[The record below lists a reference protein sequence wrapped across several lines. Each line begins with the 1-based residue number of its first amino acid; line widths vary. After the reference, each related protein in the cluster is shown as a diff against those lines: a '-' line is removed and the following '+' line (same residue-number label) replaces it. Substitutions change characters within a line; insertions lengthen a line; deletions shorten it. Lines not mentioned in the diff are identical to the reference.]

1 MLKKIP
7 VDQVRVG
14 MHLHAL
20 DGPWI
25 DHPFWKTSF
34 VIRDPAD
41 VAKLRT
47 SGVAGV
53 WIDIGKGLDV
63 APEGAAS
70 AAQPPAAPV
79 AAPASPPQ
87 PAAPPLP
94 TSSGGPSRSAV
105 TWPPVPSRTLQDEL
119 KQAAALCRQ
128 AHAQVKSMFTEAR
141 LGRAADAEQC
151 LPLVNDIADS
161 VFRNPAALVSL
172 ARLKT
177 QDDYTY
183 LHSVAVCALMITLGR
198 ELGLSPAACRDVG
211 LAGLMH
217 DLGKAAMPLDILN
230 KPGKLTDAEY
240 TLMKTHPLRG
250 HELLVEGRG
259 APETA
264 LDVCLNHH
272 ERMDGAGYPNGLPPE
287 RISQFARMG
296 AVCDVYDAI
305 TSDRPYKTGW
315 DPASSIAA
323 MASWKGHFD
332 PVVFKAF
339 VKGVGIYPVG
349 SLVKLQSGRL
359 GVVIEQNLQSLAA
372 PRIKVFFSTK
382 SNMPV
387 SLQELDLAR
396 SNDKIVS
403 REDPKAWGFPQLD
416 ELWAGELAP
425 KRG

>member
-1 MLKKIP
+1 MLKKIT

-20 DGPWI
+20 DGPWME
-25 DHPFWKTSF
+25 HPFWKTSF

-41 VAKLRT
+41 LVKLRA
-47 SGVAGV
+47 SGLAGV
-53 WIDIGKGLDV
+53 WIDVSKGLDV
-63 APEGAAS
+63 AAESTAS
-70 AAQPPAAPV
+70 AAASPPSAQPAATPLPAQPAARPAA
-79 AAPASPPQ
+79 AAPAMPP
-87 PAAPPLP
+87 AP
-94 TSSGGPSRSAV
+94 SH
-105 TWPPVPSRTLQDEL
+105 TLQEEL

-128 AHAQVKSMFTEAR
+128 AQAQVKSLFSEAR
-141 LGRAADAEQC
+141 LGHAADAEQC
-151 LPLVNDIADS
+151 LPLVHDIADS
-161 VFRNPAALVSL
+161 VFRSPGALVSL
-172 ARLKT
+172 ARLKN

-183 LHSVAVCALMITLGR
+183 MHSVAVCALMITLGR
-198 ELGLSPAACRDVG
+198 ELGLSAEACREVG

-217 DLGKAAMPLDILN
+217 DLGKAAMPLDVLN
-230 KPGKLTDAEY
+230 KPGKLTDDEY

-250 HELLVEGRG
+250 HELLIEGRG
-259 APETA
+259 AHEAA

-272 ERMDGAGYPNGLPPE
+272 ERIDGTGYPNALPPE
-287 RISQFARMG
+287 RLSQFARMG

-305 TSDRPYKTGW
+305 TSNRPYKTGW
-315 DPASSIAA
+315 DPASSIAT

-332 PVVFKAF
+332 PLVFKAF

-349 SLVKLQSGRL
+349 SLVKLHSGRL
-359 GVVIEQNLQSLAA
+359 AVVLEQNPQSLTA
-372 PRIKVFFSTK
+372 PRVKVFFSTK

-387 SLQELDLAR
+387 SLQMLDLAG

-416 ELWAGELAP
+416 QLWAGESAP

>member
-1 MLKKIP
+1 MLKKIT

-20 DGPWI
+20 DGPWM

-41 VAKLRT
+41 LAKLRS
-47 SGVAGV
+47 SGLAGV
-53 WIDIGKGLDV
+53 WIDVSKGLDV
-63 APEGAAS
+63 VPENAADP
-70 AAQPPAAPV
+70 AQPPPPPQRPEALPAQAAARPA
-79 AAPASPPQ
+79 AAPALPP
-87 PAAPPLP
+87 A
-94 TSSGGPSRSAV
+94 
-105 TWPPVPSRTLQDEL
+105 PSRTVQEEL
-119 KQAAALCRQ
+119 KQAAALCRE
-128 AHAQVKSMFTEAR
+128 AHVQVKSLFTEAR

-161 VFRNPAALVSL
+161 VFRNPSALVSL

-198 ELGLSPAACRDVG
+198 ELGLSAQACREVG

-217 DLGKAAMPLDILN
+217 DLGKAAMPLDVLN
-230 KPGKLTDAEY
+230 KPGKLTDDEY

-259 APETA
+259 APESA

-272 ERMDGAGYPNGLPPE
+272 ERMDGKGYPSGLPPE

-296 AVCDVYDAI
+296 AVCDVYDAV

-323 MASWKGHFD
+323 MASWQGHFD

-349 SLVKLQSGRL
+349 SLVKLHSGRL
-359 GVVIEQNLQSLAA
+359 AVVVEQNPQSLVA
-372 PRIKVFFSTK
+372 PKVKVFFSTK

-387 SLQELDLAR
+387 SLQMLDLAGT
-396 SNDKIVS
+396 NDKIVS

-416 ELWAGELAP
+416 QLWAGELAP

>member
-1 MLKKIP
+1 MLKKIT
-7 VDQVRVG
+7 VDEVRVG

-20 DGPWI
+20 DGPWM

-41 VAKLRT
+41 LAKLRA
-47 SGVAGV
+47 SGLAGV
-53 WIDIGKGLDV
+53 WIDVSKGLDV

-70 AAQPPAAPV
+70 ATQPPDAAVAEPAVAPLPAQARAASPAAPSMPP
-79 AAPASPPQ
+79 APSH
-87 PAAPPLP
+87 
-94 TSSGGPSRSAV
+94 
-105 TWPPVPSRTLQDEL
+105 TLQEEL

-128 AHAQVKSMFTEAR
+128 AHAQVKTMFSEAR
-141 LGRAADAEQC
+141 LGHAADAEQC

-161 VFRNPAALVSL
+161 VFRNPGALVSL
-172 ARLKT
+172 ARLKS

-183 LHSVAVCALMITLGR
+183 LHSVAVCALMVTLGR
-198 ELGLSPAACRDVG
+198 ELGLTAEACRAVG

-217 DLGKAAMPLDILN
+217 DLGKAAMPTAVLN
-230 KPGKLTDAEY
+230 KPGKLTDDEY

-250 HELLVEGRG
+250 HELLVDGRG
-259 APETA
+259 AHETA

-272 ERMDGAGYPNGLPPE
+272 ERMDGTGYPNGLPPE

-315 DPASSIAA
+315 DPASSVAA

-349 SLVKLQSGRL
+349 SLVKLHSGRL
-359 GVVIEQNLQSLAA
+359 AVVVEQNPQSLVA
-372 PRIKVFFSTK
+372 PKVKVFFSTK

-387 SLQELDLAR
+387 SLQMLDLAG

-416 ELWAGELAP
+416 QLWAGELAP